1 MEQEPNPAYQ
11 VLYAKALASMRYRPA
26 IPAIEKLCET
36 TKFSG
41 DWLLRQQQ
49 DAYLGWL
56 PEIALMRLNEP
67 WGAESNGIRLLLL
80 PPDRLVPPGPV
91 GVVAVIENVGD
102 QDLDILGTT
111 GQVIVDDKEYAH
123 RDSVIADGNIT
134 LRVGDVYAR
143 TIDLSGLIT
152 GAGLHHAEYRLGTA
166 NSNSFTLSNQLTKL
180 RSLSDNGC
188 NQIAN

>member
-1 MEQEPNPAYQ
+1 
-11 VLYAKALASMRYRPA
+11 
-26 IPAIEKLCET
+26 
-36 TKFSG
+36 
-41 DWLLRQQQ
+41 LRQQQ